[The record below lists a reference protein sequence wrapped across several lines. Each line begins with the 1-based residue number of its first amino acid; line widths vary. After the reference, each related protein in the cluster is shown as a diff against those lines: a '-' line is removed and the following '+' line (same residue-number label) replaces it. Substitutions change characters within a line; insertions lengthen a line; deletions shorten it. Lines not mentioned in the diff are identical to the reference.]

1 MGWGGGDFFD
11 LAAAVLRKC
20 QPLLLKGS
28 NIPSVFGRIQM
39 TLIYPPSLKHVFQ
52 GDTKDATERTFANN
66 AAQQNSGEKWE
77 GSMSSISLRL
87 C

>member
-1 MGWGGGDFFD
+1 
-11 LAAAVLRKC
+11 
-20 QPLLLKGS
+20 
-28 NIPSVFGRIQM
+28 M